1 MGTQG
6 SVSSLTAPGTAGLQL
21 WTKDAG
27 VLGVWLFGG
36 CRCVSHRTGFQERGL
51 WSSHSRWLRTC
62 VHRTLELFSPT
73 SLPRASC
80 CFSPVT
86 TYRRTLGSGRRT
98 AFFYIFLMFIYLF
111 IWLHRGLSCYTWDLC
126 CCMWDQFPDQ
136 GLSPGPLH
144 WEHGVLAAGPPGK
157 SQTPAFLAQLL
168 ASDSVL
174 FAPLSGSALDMAPW
188 QELRSL

>member
-1 MGTQG
+1 MDGKAEPKVGTQG

-111 IWLHRGLSCYTWDLC
+111 GCTGALVAT
-126 CCMWDQFPDQ
+126 
-136 GLSPGPLH
+136 
-144 WEHGVLAAGPPGK
+144 HGIFVVACGI
-157 SQTPAFLAQLL
+157 S
-168 ASDSVL
+168 S
-174 FAPLSGSALDMAPW
+174 
-188 QELRSL
+188 